1 MFKYLKMAWR
11 NMWRNW
17 RRTLIATIA
26 IVLGLILLVFMDAM
40 IAGSD
45 QAIYSNSVRLY
56 GGNLQVHSPG
66 YRAKASRMP
75 VLPLANAEIV
85 LDTVSAQPQVVSA
98 SMRINTGGMLSNR
111 RDAFPVAITA
121 IQPER
126 EAPVSLIAENIT
138 EGRYLDPA
146 DEDAILIGR
155 ELADLL
161 GAHVGD
167 RVILLGQRKDESMR
181 QATMTIA
188 GIYDLGLG
196 EAEKGTVFINLSQAQ
211 VLYNLRDQATEVTAM
226 LERVGQEDNLVPVLQ
241 SALPAYEVDTWDS
254 LRPELQETL
263 AMKST
268 FTSIFGFIVVMIAAI
283 GIFNLMMM
291 AVYERTREMGV
302 MAAMGMKSRQLLG
315 LFLMEGA
322 MIGIFGAV
330 IGCIAAWILVWAV
343 AQVGIDFSSLT
354 SEMNETVALMGSRLY
369 PAIEL
374 SKIIGYGVAVAFIAA
389 LATLYPAWQA
399 ARQEP
404 AQALHYV

>member
-1 MFKYLKMAWR
+1 
-11 NMWRNW
+11 
-17 RRTLIATIA
+17 
-26 IVLGLILLVFMDAM
+26 
-40 IAGSD
+40 
-45 QAIYSNSVRLY
+45 
-56 GGNLQVHSPG
+56 
-66 YRAKASRMP
+66 
-75 VLPLANAEIV
+75 
-85 LDTVSAQPQVVSA
+85 
-98 SMRINTGGMLSNR
+98 
-111 RDAFPVAITA
+111 
-121 IQPER
+121 
-126 EAPVSLIAENIT
+126 
-138 EGRYLDPA
+138 
-146 DEDAILIGR
+146 
-155 ELADLL
+155 
-161 GAHVGD
+161 
-167 RVILLGQRKDESMR
+167 
-181 QATMTIA
+181 
-188 GIYDLGLG
+188 
-196 EAEKGTVFINLSQAQ
+196 

-263 AMKST
+263 AMMST

-330 IGCIAAWILVWAV
+330 IGCIAAWMLVWAG

-354 SEMNETVALMGSRLY
+354 SEMDETVALMGSRLY

>member
-1 MFKYLKMAWR
+1 
-11 NMWRNW
+11 
-17 RRTLIATIA
+17 
-26 IVLGLILLVFMDAM
+26 
-40 IAGSD
+40 
-45 QAIYSNSVRLY
+45 
-56 GGNLQVHSPG
+56 
-66 YRAKASRMP
+66 
-75 VLPLANAEIV
+75 
-85 LDTVSAQPQVVSA
+85 
-98 SMRINTGGMLSNR
+98 MRINTGGMLSNR

-354 SEMNETVALMGSRLY
+354 SEMDETVALMGSRLY
-369 PAIEL
+369 PAIEI
-374 SKIIGYGVAVAFIAA
+374 SKIIGYGAAVAIIAA

>member
-17 RRTLIATIA
+17 RRTLIATVA

-85 LDTVSAQPQVVSA
+85 LETVSAQPQVVAA
-98 SMRINTGGMLSNR
+98 SMRINTGGMVSNH
-111 RDAFPVAITA
+111 RDAVPVAITA

-138 EGRYLDPA
+138 EGRYLEPA

-161 GAHVGD
+161 GAQVGD

-354 SEMNETVALMGSRLY
+354 SEMDETVALMGSRLY

-374 SKIIGYGVAVAFIAA
+374 SKIIGYGVAVAIIAA

>member
-1 MFKYLKMAWR
+1 MLKYLKMAWR

-17 RRTLIATIA
+17 RRTLIATVA
-26 IVLGLILLVFMDAM
+26 IVLGLILLIFMDAM

-45 QAIYSNSVRLY
+45 QAIYGNSVRLY

-75 VLPLANAEIV
+75 ILPLANAEIV
-85 LDTVSAQPQVVSA
+85 LETVSAQPQVVAA
-98 SMRINTGGMLSNR
+98 SMRINTGGMVSNR
-111 RDAFPVAITA
+111 KDAFPVAITA

-126 EAPVSLIAENIT
+126 EAPVSLIAENIAQ
-138 EGRYLDPA
+138 GRYLDPA

-161 GAHVGD
+161 GAQVGD

-181 QATMTIA
+181 QGTMTIV

-196 EAEKGTVFINLSQAQ
+196 DAEKGTVFINLSQAQ
-211 VLYNLRDQATEVTAM
+211 VLYNLRGQVTEVTAM
-226 LERVGQEDNLVPVLQ
+226 LESVGQEGSLVPVLQ

-268 FTSIFGFIVVMIAAI
+268 VTSIFGFIVLLIAAI

-291 AVYERTREMGV
+291 AVFERTREMGV

-330 IGCIAAWILVWAV
+330 LGCFAAWLLVWAV
-343 AQVGIDFSSLT
+343 AQVGIDYSFA
-354 SEMNETVALMGSRLY
+354 SEMSETIALMGSRLY
-369 PAIEL
+369 PAIEIG
-374 SKIIGYGVAVAFIAA
+374 KIIGYGVSVVFIAA
-389 LATLYPAWQA
+389 LAALFPAWQA
-399 ARQEP
+399 ARHEP
-404 AQALHYV
+404 AQALHHI

>member
-1 MFKYLKMAWR
+1 MLKYLKMAWR

-354 SEMNETVALMGSRLY
+354 SEMDETVALMGSRLY
-369 PAIEL
+369 PAIEI
-374 SKIIGYGVAVAFIAA
+374 SKIIGYGAAVAIIAA

>member
-17 RRTLIATIA
+17 RRTLIATVA
-26 IVLGLILLVFMDAM
+26 IVLGLILLIFMDAM
-40 IAGSD
+40 IQGSD
-45 QAIYSNSVRLY
+45 QAIYGNSVRLY

-75 VLPLANAEIV
+75 ILPLENAEIV
-85 LDTVSAQPQVVSA
+85 LETLSAQPQVVAA
-98 SMRINTGGMLSNR
+98 SMRINTGGMVSNR

-126 EAPVSLIAENIT
+126 EATVSLIAENIT
-138 EGRYLDPA
+138 QGRYLDPA

-161 GAHVGD
+161 GAQVGD
-167 RVILLGQRKDESMR
+167 RVILLGLRKDESMR

-196 EAEKGTVFINLSQAQ
+196 QAEKGTVFINLSQAQ
-211 VLYNLRDQATEVTAM
+211 VLYNLRGQATEVTAM
-226 LERVGQEDNLVPVLQ
+226 LESIGQEDSLVPLLQ
-241 SALPAYEVDTWDS
+241 SSLPAYEVDTWDS

-330 IGCIAAWILVWAV
+330 IGCLAAWILVWAV

-369 PAIEL
+369 PAIDIGE
-374 SKIIGYGVAVAFIAA
+374 IIGYGVVVAFIAA

-404 AQALHYV
+404 AEALHYV

>member
-17 RRTLIATIA
+17 RRTLIATVA

-85 LDTVSAQPQVVSA
+85 LETVSAQPQVVAA
-98 SMRINTGGMLSNR
+98 SMRINTGGMVSNH
-111 RDAFPVAITA
+111 RDAVPVAITA

-161 GAHVGD
+161 GAQVGD

-211 VLYNLRDQATEVTAM
+211 VLYNLRGQATEVTAM
-226 LERVGQEDNLVPVLQ
+226 LERVGQEGNLVPVLQ

-315 LFLMEGA
+315 LFLMEGF

-330 IGCIAAWILVWAV
+330 IGCIAAWMLVWAV

-354 SEMNETVALMGSRLY
+354 SEMDETVALMGSRLY

-374 SKIIGYGVAVAFIAA
+374 SKIIGYGVAVVFIAA

-404 AQALHYV
+404 AEALHYV

>member
-1 MFKYLKMAWR
+1 
-11 NMWRNW
+11 
-17 RRTLIATIA
+17 
-26 IVLGLILLVFMDAM
+26 
-40 IAGSD
+40 
-45 QAIYSNSVRLY
+45 
-56 GGNLQVHSPG
+56 
-66 YRAKASRMP
+66 
-75 VLPLANAEIV
+75 
-85 LDTVSAQPQVVSA
+85 
-98 SMRINTGGMLSNR
+98 
-111 RDAFPVAITA
+111 
-121 IQPER
+121 
-126 EAPVSLIAENIT
+126 
-138 EGRYLDPA
+138 
-146 DEDAILIGR
+146 
-155 ELADLL
+155 
-161 GAHVGD
+161 
-167 RVILLGQRKDESMR
+167 
-181 QATMTIA
+181 
-188 GIYDLGLG
+188 
-196 EAEKGTVFINLSQAQ
+196 
-211 VLYNLRDQATEVTAM
+211 M

-354 SEMNETVALMGSRLY
+354 SEMDETVALMGSRLY

>member
-1 MFKYLKMAWR
+1 MLKYLKMAWR

-85 LDTVSAQPQVVSA
+85 LDTVSAQPQVVAA

-330 IGCIAAWILVWAV
+330 IGCIAAWMLVWAV

-354 SEMNETVALMGSRLY
+354 SEMDETVALMGSRLY
-369 PAIEL
+369 PAIEI
-374 SKIIGYGVAVAFIAA
+374 SKIIGYGAAVAFIAA

>member
-1 MFKYLKMAWR
+1 MLKYLKMAWR

-354 SEMNETVALMGSRLY
+354 SEMDETVALMGSRLY

>member
-1 MFKYLKMAWR
+1 MLKYLKMAWR

-85 LDTVSAQPQVVSA
+85 LDTVSAQPQVVAA

-330 IGCIAAWILVWAV
+330 IGCIAAWMLVWAV

-354 SEMNETVALMGSRLY
+354 SEMDETVALMGSQLY
-369 PAIEL
+369 PAIEI
-374 SKIIGYGVAVAFIAA
+374 SKIIGYGAAVAFIAA